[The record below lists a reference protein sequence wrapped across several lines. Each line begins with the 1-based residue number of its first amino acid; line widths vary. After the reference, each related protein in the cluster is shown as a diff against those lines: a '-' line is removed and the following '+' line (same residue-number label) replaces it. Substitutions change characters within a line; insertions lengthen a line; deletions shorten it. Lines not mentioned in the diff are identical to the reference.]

1 MAHNSRFNRIISA
14 AFGREPIKFT
24 YNKYNEAFFSMLGG
38 GFTNYDTNGQSYLD
52 NGYNVNPIVFSVIKQ
67 QATKT
72 SSIPYFIKKVEDKKA
87 KSKLNMLLKATN
99 NNLTPQQQIK
109 KVILESKAFS
119 DDILDMPLIV
129 PNPLQTWTEFH
140 DLYKTF
146 LRLTGNVYMYILKP
160 ELREGADPIAI
171 YLLPSHLTEIVLKAN
186 VSMLGVESPISHYI
200 LIQGNQYVDFK
211 AENVIHV
218 KFSNPN
224 YDEDGRH
231 LYGQSPLQAGLR
243 NMQSSNKGLDLNI
256 KTLQSG
262 GAFGFIHGT
271 KIPLSELQAKEIKER
286 LSEMNTSTEDL
297 AKITGMSAEVAFTRI
312 SLTTAELQPFEYL
325 NYDQKQI
332 CNVLGW
338 DDLLLNNDSGAKF
351 DNVDSARKRVVTD
364 NIQPDL
370 LLLQDAFNKY
380 FLPLFK
386 GYENTEIIYDISELP
401 EMQQDTKTMV
411 DWAVLLLDR
420 GVLHRN
426 EVRDIVTFAP
436 VDDPNMEVYT
446 VANDVLT
453 LEEAIESEF
462 NIEPPK

>member
-1 MAHNSRFNRIISA
+1 
-14 AFGREPIKFT
+14 
-24 YNKYNEAFFSMLGG
+24 MLGG

-119 DDILDMPLIV
+119 DDILEMPLIV

-146 LRLTGNVYMYILKP
+146 FSLTGNVYMYILKP
-160 ELREGADPIAI
+160 ELREGAEPLAI
-171 YLLPSHLTEIVLKAN
+171 YILPSHLVEIVLKPN
-186 VSMLGVESPISHYI
+186 VNVLGVESPVSHYI
-200 LIQGNQYVDFK
+200 LIQGNQYVEFK
-211 AENVIHV
+211 AENVIHI
-218 KFSNPN
+218 KSSNPN

-231 LYGQSPLQAGLR
+231 LYGQSRLQAGLR

-271 KIPLSELQAKEIKER
+271 NTPLTPDQAQELKDR
-286 LSEMNTSTEDL
+286 LTEMNESTEDL
-297 AKITGMSAEVAFTRI
+297 AKISGMSGELAFTRI

-325 NYDQKQI
+325 NFDQKQI

-370 LLLQDAFNKY
+370 LLLQDALNNY

-411 DWAVLLLDR
+411 DWVVLLLDR
-420 GVLHRN
+420 GVLNRN
-426 EVRDIVTFAP
+426 EAREVVTFIP
-436 VDDPNMEVYT
+436 LEDPNMEVYT
-446 VANDVLT
+446 VVNDLLT
-453 LEEAIESEF
+453 LDEAIESDF
-462 NIEPPK
+462 NIEPKA

>member
-1 MAHNSRFNRIISA
+1 MANRFQRVWQA
-14 AFGREPIKFT
+14 AFGNAKVT
-24 YNKYNEAFFSMLGG
+24 YNKYNEAFFSMMGG

-72 SSIPYFIKKVEDKKA
+72 SSIPYFIKKVEDEKA
-87 KSKLNMLLKATN
+87 KNQLNVLVKATN

-109 KVILESKAFS
+109 KVILENKAFS
-119 DDILDMPLIV
+119 DDLLEMPLEV
-129 PNPLQTWTEFH
+129 PNPLQSWTEFH

-146 LRLTGNVYMYILKP
+146 LRLTGNVYMYMLKP
-160 ELREGADPIAI
+160 EDGMNAGTPIAI
-171 YLLPSHLTEIVLKAN
+171 YLLPSHLTEIVLKAKP
-186 VSMLGVESPISHYI
+186 SMLGVESPISHYM
-200 LIQGNQYVDFK
+200 LTQGNQYVDFK
-211 AENVIHV
+211 AENVIHI

-224 YDEDGRH
+224 YDDNGSH

-271 KIPLSELQAKEIKER
+271 KTPLTVGQAKEVKER
-286 LSEMNTSTEDL
+286 LTEMNTSTKDL

-312 SLTTAELQPFEYL
+312 SLTTDELKPFDFL
-325 NYDQKQI
+325 NFDQKQI

-420 GVLHRN
+420 GVINRN
-426 EVRDIVTFAP
+426 EVRDIVTFPP
-436 VDDPNMEVYT
+436 VDDDNMNVHT
-446 VANDVLT
+446 VINDLLT
-453 LEEAIESEF
+453 LEESIEANF
-462 NIEPPK
+462 NIQDTTN